1 MKSFRDFRRFRV
13 NMIVGKK
20 QVIVAGLTVLLGM
33 AVFTNYAVSNAGRRN
48 NTAPVNSGGGNNAPA
63 LERADRDG
71 GEANYG
77 DAQFVSGGSVI
88 DDDVS
93 AFFAQA
99 RLSKRESRDEA
110 KELLQSALAG
120 GDARVD
126 EIQAIAMDAATLGN
140 FIESEARVEAVL
152 RAQGFSDVLCYI
164 SDKGTNIIVRTDG
177 LTAQCAAKIKDALLS
192 EVSVAAENITIV
204 EIK

>member
-1 MKSFRDFRRFRV
+1 
-13 NMIVGKK
+13 MIIGKK
-20 QVIVAGLTVLLGM
+20 QVIIAGLTLLLGV
-33 AVFTNYAVSNAGRRN
+33 AVVANYAATANRNIRPNNEGERGTVENNSENAD
-48 NTAPVNSGGGNNAPA
+48 TP
-63 LERADRDG
+63 
-71 GEANYG
+71 ANYG
-77 DAQFVSGGSVI
+77 DAQFVSGGNIV

-110 KELLQSALAG
+110 KEFLQAMFSG
-120 GDARVD
+120 GDVRNE
-126 EIQAIAMDAATLGN
+126 EIQAIAYEAATLGE

-164 SDKGTNIIVRTDG
+164 SDRGTNIIVRTDG
-177 LTAQCAAKIKDALLS
+177 LTAQCAAKIKDALVS
-192 EVSVAAENITIV
+192 EVDVPAEKITIV